1 MARAGREL
9 AVVHGPQLPAQRLLG
24 DGEAELLPEPL
35 DQIDQA
41 PAHHAVDGRDRAR
54 IDPGHQGRAMRIGEP
69 RRGPGRSAGPEA
81 LRSPRVEAQHPIAHD
96 LQRHAADLSRLG
108 PGGPIIDR
116 RQSQKAP
123 GLIGIPRALRQ
134 SAELGGIKVTAERD
148 GNSHGD
154 LQTGDRHRESYL
166 CPPGNPPHESTRLR
180 LGITGRISTLI
191 SRWSGPSLVLERNT
205 SRFLTDT
212 ARAVCTVSESSST
225 GCVGPKKWP

>member
-9 AVVHGPQLPAQRLLG
+9 AVVHGPQLAAQRLLG

-41 PAHHAVDGRDRAR
+41 PAHHAVDGWDRAR

-69 RRGPGRSAGPEA
+69 RRGPWCPAGPEA
-81 LRSPRVEAQHPIAHD
+81 LRSPSVEAQHPIAHD

-166 CPPGNPPHESTRLR
+166 CPPGNPPHESAKLR
-180 LGITGRISTLI
+180 LGI
-191 SRWSGPSLVLERNT
+191 SLRFHWARNLPAKICAAI
-205 SRFLTDT
+205 FCDQN
-212 ARAVCTVSESSST
+212 VSFS
-225 GCVGPKKWP
+225 